1 MVVWPAWGARGG
13 GLGGPMC
20 SRVSGRILDMS
31 DSALLGEWQGGG
43 VGERGGVSLKR
54 FLIFRDTFWK
64 PFGEKK

>member
-1 MVVWPAWGARGG
+1 
-13 GLGGPMC
+13 MC